1 MIWFILLEMVDIIV
15 LRMRA
20 KFQVHS
26 KNFSRYMEQKGVKI
40 GGFTEFLHNYV
51 NDLVRSLSERR

>member
-1 MIWFILLEMVDIIV
+1 MEDIIV
-15 LRMRA
+15 LHMCA
-20 KFQVHS
+20 KFQVQS
-26 KNFSRYMEQKGVKI
+26 KKFSPDMEQKGVKI